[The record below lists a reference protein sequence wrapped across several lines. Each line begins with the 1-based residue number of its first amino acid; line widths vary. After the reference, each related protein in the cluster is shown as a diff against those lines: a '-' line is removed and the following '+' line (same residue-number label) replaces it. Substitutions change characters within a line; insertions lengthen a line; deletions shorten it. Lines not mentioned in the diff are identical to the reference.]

1 MEYKTKLRI
10 LSLGAGVQSTAL
22 ALMIEKGEV
31 AMVDAA
37 IFSDT
42 GSEPRRVYAHLDWLE
57 KQLSYP
63 IYRVSAGNLMEDT
76 IHAINTNSR
85 VAMSPFF
92 TRNKETNKKGIMMR
106 QCTQDYKIAPLIKE
120 IRRLLGVGFRKR
132 VPKDAHVVQLFG
144 ISIDEASRMRSAP
157 KKYLTYDYPLI
168 DLKISRKDCFDWM
181 EKNKYPKPPRSACTF
196 CPFHSDSEWKY
207 VKQDK
212 EEWDKVV
219 AFDKKIRNGWGKV
232 KDNLYLHKSGKPID
246 EVNFDEVKDDQLNLF
261 ENECE
266 GPCGN

>member
-1 MEYKTKLRI
+1 MQRPDRKFAPKTWFSSEDENDYVVKL
-10 LSLGAGVQSTAL
+10 S
-22 ALMIEKGEV
+22 KGDFKDF
-31 AMVDAA
+31 M
-37 IFSDT
+37 T
-42 GSEPRRVYAHLDWLE
+42 TNYRVIDSRVKKNRGEA
-57 KQLSYP
+57 
-63 IYRVSAGNLMEDT
+63 VSAGNLMEDT

-266 GPCGN
+266 GQCGI